1 MNEEKA
7 RKAKEYF
14 LQGYNCSQSV
24 VAAWCDEIGLDME
37 TALKVSSCFG
47 GGMGRMRE
55 VCGAFSGALMVL
67 GMKYGNTVGK
77 DAKAKGENYA
87 MVQKFAARFK
97 EENNFDSIICREMLG
112 LTGASQPA
120 PAARTQEYYKKR
132 PCPELIA
139 MASGLL
145 GEFMEDGNANADK

>member
-14 LQGYNCSQSV
+14 MQGYNCSQSV
-24 VAAWCDEIGLDME
+24 VAAWCGEIGLDIE
-37 TALKVSSCFG
+37 TALKISSCFG

-67 GMKYGNTVGK
+67 GMKYGNITGG

-87 MVQKFAARFK
+87 MVQRYAERFK
-97 EENNFDSIICREMLG
+97 EENGFDSIICRELLG
-112 LTGASQPA
+112 LAGASNPA

-132 PCPELIA
+132 PCPELVA

-145 GEFMEDGNANADK
+145 GEFMDDNNADE